1 MRELSQQGMSL
12 DRAYAQAERESKE
25 AERVAREME
34 RMRQEEDA
42 RRRNAKVYAESR
54 YATQRVDPFGNNFG
68 KALVIPQADGGPAMS
83 DKQRELLQKFG
94 ITNATLSNKQAQ
106 QIISA
111 QFGRIKKNLCT
122 LKQARL
128 LAKHGY
134 DTSNITISQ
143 ASKLIDAIAS
153 NGWTRGNGPQ
163 FDQP

>member
-1 MRELSQQGMSL
+1 
-12 DRAYAQAERESKE
+12 
-25 AERVAREME
+25 
-34 RMRQEEDA
+34 
-42 RRRNAKVYAESR
+42 
-54 YATQRVDPFGNNFG
+54 
-68 KALVIPQADGGPAMS
+68 MS